1 MTRYDPRGAA
11 CLRLGRFNP
20 NEHACD
26 LWWSGSGVRTVFE
39 GRRLELEATVADD
52 EHTPFIAVTVDGA
65 PVARFALMPGTHRYD
80 LLGRMEAGV
89 PHDVAVL
96 RDSQPTDADSAPL
109 VFDALWAEGTLAAPA
124 PKGKLIEFIGDS
136 LTVGE
141 GTVGPTEAM
150 EWRMLWISNQFA
162 FPSLVAGALDA
173 EKRVIALGGWGAY
186 LSYDANPEHTIGK
199 IYNQLCGVAPA
210 GSKPYDF
217 AAQRKA
223 DAVVINL
230 GTNDAGA
237 VSGLSGE
244 ARETALISLEACA
257 EKLMEDVR
265 AHNPGA
271 AILWAYGLCGNDMRA
286 PLERA
291 VERRVAAGDANLRY
305 LALDDC
311 AGDLGS
317 RSHPGRA
324 AHRRAAAQIAG
335 ILREMMTQQ
344 EASI

>member
-1 MTRYDPRGAA
+1 MMARYDPRGAA

-20 NEHACD
+20 DETACN
-26 LWWSGSGVRTVFE
+26 LWWSGSGVRTRFE
-39 GRRLELEATVADD
+39 GRRLEIEAAAADD

-65 PVARFALMPGTHRYD
+65 PVARFALRPGTHRYD

-89 PHDVAVL
+89 WHDVAVL
-96 RDSQPTDADSAPL
+96 RDSQPTDGDRAPVAL
-109 VFDALWAEGTLAAPA
+109 DALWAEGTLAAPA
-124 PKGKLIEFIGDS
+124 PKKRLIEFLGDS

-141 GTVGPTEAM
+141 GTVGPKDAM

-162 FPSLVAGALDA
+162 FPTLVCESMDA

-186 LSYDANPEHTIGK
+186 LSYDANPDHAIGR
-199 IYNQLCGVAPA
+199 IYDRLCGAAPA
-210 GSKPYDF
+210 GDAPYDF
-217 AAQRKA
+217 AAQRRA

-237 VSGLSGE
+237 IGGM
-244 ARETALISLEACA
+244 AGPGRGAALAALEESAVR
-257 EKLMEDVR
+257 LMEDVR
-265 AHNPGA
+265 ARNPGA
-271 AILWAYGLCGNDMRA
+271 AILWAYGLCGNDVRA

-291 VERRVAAGDANLRY
+291 VERRIAAGDARLRY

-311 AGDLGS
+311 AGDVGS
-317 RSHPGRA
+317 RMHPGRA

-335 ILREMMTQQ
+335 ALDEMMK
-344 EASI
+344 